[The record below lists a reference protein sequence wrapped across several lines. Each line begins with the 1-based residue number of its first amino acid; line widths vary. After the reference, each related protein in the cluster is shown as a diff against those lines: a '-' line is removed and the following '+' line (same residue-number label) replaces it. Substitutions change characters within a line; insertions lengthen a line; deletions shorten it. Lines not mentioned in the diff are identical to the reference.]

1 MYVVEQLLGQKMTGQ
16 QSWLVCPTKKKH
28 MSHAGIKL
36 WDHSSLH
43 QNQWVCIT
51 AAYAVLCTTPT
62 HRALVHGIVNSSNQ
76 KNLCPSYRSLY
87 HHLGPPHYGPPCVS
101 ASSALFQH
109 FLTFQSKAAHDFIQN
124 GSRVEPVVQSMPM
137 LHFSSRSWSQLPVR
151 KQTQGIFWCASNRRK
166 NFSAHGGTSLW
177 AAPDC
182 LAEWFRSYLSLVW
195 IDANEKYNAKT
206 NSEIRLNIPRGPSDW
221 KRASMFSW
229 NQFVL
234 LLWPK
239 VPIDPVGWA
248 PASWMIA
255 IRPAV
260 WLADRIPV
268 LPLVVWTN
276 GPIGICLRG
285 ELWTWSSVEDEHI
298 LLVLLEGSGGCCG
311 SSGGCCGGY
320 WRCTGMENISTTDL
334 VSDNISASA
343 MTSRLSILLNKKN
356 RIRKRV
362 SPNNNTNQIKERY

>member
-51 AAYAVLCTTPT
+51 AAYAVLCTTPM

-151 KQTQGIFWCASNRRK
+151 KQTHRAYSDVLQIGGKTSQPMAEHLCGQHRIVWPSDFDHISLSFELMPMK
-166 NFSAHGGTSLW
+166 NTMLRPTVKLDWTSRGGHRIEKEHQCSLGTNSSCCCGQRCQSTRS
-177 AAPDC
+177 DGHQ
-182 LAEWFRSYLSLVW
+182 LAEWLRSDQPYGW
-195 IDANEKYNAKT
+195 PIEF
-206 NSEIRLNIPRGPSDW
+206 PSCHWWCGQMGQLEFACGENCGHD
-221 KRASMFSW
+221 
-229 NQFVL
+229 
-234 LLWPK
+234 
-239 VPIDPVGWA
+239 
-248 PASWMIA
+248 
-255 IRPAV
+255 
-260 WLADRIPV
+260 
-268 LPLVVWTN
+268 LP
-276 GPIGICLRG
+276 
-285 ELWTWSSVEDEHI
+285 
-298 LLVLLEGSGGCCG
+298 
-311 SSGGCCGGY
+311 
-320 WRCTGMENISTTDL
+320 WRMST
-334 VSDNISASA
+334 SFWCW
-343 MTSRLSILLNKKN
+343 
-356 RIRKRV
+356 
-362 SPNNNTNQIKERY
+362 